1 MRSPRRTLAAA
12 TLVLEAFVL
21 FFAALVAKDLS
32 DLSTAQAVGG
42 GSVLALAC
50 VLTAGLLRS
59 RAGFALGW
67 TLQAVMIATGFA
79 VPMMFGIGA
88 LFAALWWAGLVVGT
102 KVEQERAYVAGV
114 LAAREQERPDPT

>member
-32 DLSTAQAVGG
+32 GLSTAQAVGG

-50 VLTAGLLRS
+50 VVTAGLLRR

-67 TLQAVMIATGFA
+67 ALQAVMIATGFA
-79 VPMMFGIGA
+79 VPVMFAIGA
-88 LFAALWWAGLVVGT
+88 VFAALWWAGLVVGT
-102 KVEQERAYVAGV
+102 KVERERAYVAAV
-114 LAAREQERPDPT
+114 LAARAQEPPDPT